1 MATQALAV
9 SVPTVGAYAVDP
21 KRSTIKFETRHMFG
35 LGKVSGTFA
44 FRSGDLV
51 IADPPSQSSA
61 SAEVE
66 AGSFSTGSGQRDK
79 KVRSKAFLDV
89 ASFPMITFRSERVRS
104 DGETWVLVGTVTAR
118 GTSAPIELRVTSAK
132 TVSGNLAVTATG
144 SVDRYAHGI
153 KAMKGM
159 AARRL
164 HIEATIFATS
174 SEAVLLQPP
183 RAARRPS

>member
-9 SVPTVGAYAVDP
+9 SVPTAGAYAVDP
-21 KRSTIKFETRHMFG
+21 KQSTIKFETRHMFG
-35 LGKVSGTFA
+35 LGKVSGTFT

-61 SAEVE
+61 SAEVD

-89 ASFPMITFRSERVRS
+89 ASFPVITFRSERVRS
-104 DGETWVLVGTVTAR
+104 DGDTWVLVGTVTAR
-118 GTSAPIELRVTSAK
+118 GTSAPIELRV
-132 TVSGNLAVTATG
+132 VSSKMFNSNLTLTATG
-144 SVDRYAHGI
+144 PVDRYAHGI

-159 AARRL
+159 AARHL
-164 HIEATIFATS
+164 QVEATIVAT
-174 SEAVLLQPP
+174 
-183 RAARRPS
+183 RAS